1 LAPAPFS
8 GSIVAIVTPMTG
20 GGEIDFAAWE
30 TLLRFHVENSTDGV
44 VVGGTTGE
52 SPTVSAAELAAL
64 SKVAV
69 RVLRG
74 RIPVIAGAGSNST
87 AIAVERAREL
97 SRLGVDGLLAVTPY
111 YNKPPQRGL
120 VEHFRAIATAASVP
134 VLVYNVPSRT
144 AVDLLP
150 ATVAELAG
158 VAKIAGIKEATGS
171 VERAREIRALC
182 PPSFVILSGDDA
194 TAVDLMEAGATG
206 VISVTAN
213 VAPRLMHD
221 VCAACA
227 AGDLRRARELDAQLR
242 GLHQNLFV
250 EANPIPVK
258 WALHRM
264 ALIPP
269 GLRLPLVPL
278 ERRHEAIVHAS
289 LQQAGVLGH

>member
-1 LAPAPFS
+1 LSLVRFS
-8 GSIVAIVTPMTG
+8 GSIVAIVTPMTAD
-20 GGEIDFAAWE
+20 GEIDFAAWE
-30 TLLRFHVENSTDGV
+30 TLLRFHSEHSTDGV

-52 SPTVSAAELAAL
+52 SPTVTAAELVAL
-64 SKVAV
+64 TRAAV
-69 RVLRG
+69 RVLGG
-74 RIPVIAGAGSNST
+74 RMPVIAGASSHST
-87 AIAVERAREL
+87 ATAVERAREL
-97 SRLGVDGLLAVTPY
+97 SALGVDGLLAVTPY

-120 VEHFRAIATAASVP
+120 AEHFRHIAAAASVP
-134 VLVYNVPSRT
+134 VIVYNVPSRT

-150 ATVAELAG
+150 ATVAELAT
-158 VAKIAGIKEATGS
+158 VP
-171 VERAREIRALC
+171 RREIRALC

-194 TAVDLMEAGATG
+194 TAVDLMEAGAAG

-227 AGDLRRARELDAQLR
+227 RGDLPRARELDARLR

-278 ERRHEAIVHAS
+278 ERRYEATVHAS
-289 LQQAGVLGH
+289 LLQAGVLDH